1 VPATADA
8 LVVAYCA
15 ETAPLELPERLT
27 VMATVPTGGVTEY
40 VAAENV
46 TVFTEVGTVALGAG
60 TVALGAG
67 AVALGAGA
75 VALGAGVVALGAGVV
90 ALGVGVV
97 APGAVALT
105 GDVLELEDE
114 PPPHAA
120 DKVSSTKG
128 MARMKYLIDMSTSRD

>member
-46 TVFTEVGTVALGAG
+46 TVFTEVGT
-60 TVALGAG
+60 
-67 AVALGAGA
+67 
-75 VALGAGVVALGAGVV
+75 VALGAGVV

>member
-1 VPATADA
+1 VATKSVPATADA

-46 TVFTEVGTVALGAG
+46 TVFTEVGTVVLGVGVVVLGVGVVALGVG

-67 AVALGAGA
+67 AVVLGAGA
-75 VALGAGVVALGAGVV
+75 VAVGAGTVVPGT
-90 ALGVGVV
+90 V
-97 APGAVALT
+97 APT

-120 DKVSSTKG
+120 DKVSST
-128 MARMKYLIDMSTSRD
+128 

>member
-75 VALGAGVVALGAGVV
+75 VALGAGVVALG
-90 ALGVGVV
+90 VGVV